1 MVEVTEIRRGVAWWV
16 NGKEALKAAGRKGAV
31 LSDPSCLPVSTEKPW
46 NPGRWEKDRSTLLK
60 IVLEFLWGFGEWP
73 PPHRH
78 HHSIMHPPFIVPP
91 PPRDFIHCRC
101 CIQHLIKSAR
111 KNTHNGGQQLSDA
124 LWGVQFAWGVL
135 SHTVK
140 AGRIVM
146 WRPWKKNK
154 KTAAV
159 SE

>member
-1 MVEVTEIRRGVAWWV
+1 MERRLWKQQGEKGQSCRIPPACLSAQRSPETLGGGKRTALYPVKDCSGILVRFRGVT
-16 NGKEALKAAGRKGAV
+16 
-31 LSDPSCLPVSTEKPW
+31 PT
-46 NPGRWEKDRSTLLK
+46 
-60 IVLEFLWGFGEWP
+60 P
-73 PPHRH
+73 PPSSLDNAPSLHR
-78 HHSIMHPPFIVPP
+78 SP
-91 PPRDFIHCRC
+91 PPRDFIHCCC

-146 WRPWKKNK
+146 WRPWKTKQK
-154 KTAAV
+154 KQRLSPSKALN
-159 SE
+159 